1 MRIAIIA
8 LSLGALFA
16 INHAEA
22 GASWPAIARVWHGR
36 VSAARADEYAKY
48 LAESIKKFRAI
59 PGNRGYQ
66 MMREDAGTEAHFMV
80 ISFWSAELR
89 SRRRGTAALR
99 TRGGGVSGRLT
110 FTRSTNSFTQTRN
123 GATAGVPAVTAL
135 VCLGPT
141 STATTRQS

>member
-1 MRIAIIA
+1 MRIAIVA

-36 VSAARADEYAKY
+36 VSVARADEYAKY

-66 MMREDAGTEAHFMV
+66 NDARGRRHR
-80 ISFWSAELR
+80 SALHGHQLLEFARRDPRL
-89 SRRRGTAALR
+89 RRRRHLQGAASAAR
-99 TRGGGVSGRLT
+99 RRV
-110 FTRSTNSFTQTRN
+110 
-123 GATAGVPAVTAL
+123 
-135 VCLGPT
+135 
-141 STATTRQS
+141 

>member
-36 VSAARADEYAKY
+36 VSAARGDEYAKY

-80 ISFWSAELR
+80 ISFWNSRDAIHGYAGADISMVRPLPRQRVFDRAGGDGAELR
-89 SRRRGTAALR
+89 SRRQRTAALR
-99 TRGGGVSGRLT
+99 AMPTR
-110 FTRSTNSFTQTRN
+110 
-123 GATAGVPAVTAL
+123 
-135 VCLGPT
+135 
-141 STATTRQS
+141 

>member
-80 ISFWSAELR
+80 ISFWNSRDAIHGYAGADISKVRPLPRDSEFLIEPEATVRNYDLVVNELPR
-89 SRRRGTAALR
+89 
-99 TRGGGVSGRLT
+99 
-110 FTRSTNSFTQTRN
+110 
-123 GATAGVPAVTAL
+123 
-135 VCLGPT
+135 
-141 STATTRQS
+141 